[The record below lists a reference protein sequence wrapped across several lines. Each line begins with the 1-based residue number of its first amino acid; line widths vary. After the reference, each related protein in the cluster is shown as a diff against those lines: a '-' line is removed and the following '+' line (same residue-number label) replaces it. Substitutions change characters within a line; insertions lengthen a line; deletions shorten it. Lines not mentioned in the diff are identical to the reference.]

1 MDQHIFRI
9 EIPGPLRSYT
19 HQASWVTVTLLERSP
34 TLGAALTA
42 LDRAYPGIR
51 FRIIDEQ
58 NRLRPHIQIFVNAAI
73 ERNLEAQLPT
83 AARIMIVAALSG
95 G

>member
-1 MDQHIFRI
+1 MDQHAFRI
-9 EIPGPLRSYT
+9 ELPGPLRSYT
-19 HQASWVTVTLLERSP
+19 NQASRVTVALPEPNP
-34 TLGAALTA
+34 TLGAALSA
-42 LDRAYPGIR
+42 LDHAHPGIR

-58 NRLRPHIQIFVNAAI
+58 NRLRPHIQIFVNAGI

-83 AARIMIVAALSG
+83 AAQIMIVAALSG

>member
-1 MDQHIFRI
+1 MDEHSFNI

-19 HQASWVTVTLLERSP
+19 HQTPSVTVAFPEPNP
-34 TLGAALTA
+34 TVGAALMA
-42 LDRAYPGIR
+42 LDRACPGIR

-73 ERNLEAQLPT
+73 ERNLDAQLPT
-83 AARIMIVAALSG
+83 GARVMLVAALSG